1 MGCKMSLAA
10 EGFNEMQFQSQLDSA
25 LQAVRKILD
34 NTRSPEAPSEV
45 SHCYTDKYLLA
56 EFIGNTTFAGQLN
69 CLEALGIDRD
79 SLDDLRNWA
88 KKRTVTLRL
97 HAEERCTFDRKV
109 EREEESKTQHVTEV
123 KRAIGPSTKVTHKTV
138 TKITEYFWK
147 FEVDYELFAFQ
158 GNNMKKKLVLQNR
171 HAACE
176 IMTSSDVTPKPKISI
191 IDPIDLNISFLLQHL
206 SKENQLHFKIDRSQ
220 KSCHTPRRNQQVAD
234 ALIYLQAWNSW
245 AYKVN
250 SYFTQR
256 LFPVQSKHGLELS
269 AINSNEMFVPVI
281 PLFEEDAKP
290 LQSNLPSPSALFS
303 VGELVGDKE
312 SEKPPATLRVSD
324 VNLFLKEQMNSFT
337 AKFEKLA
344 KTFPKDKL
352 IITFVEAKLLS
363 VLAHSQKISEA
374 FVSGV
379 NYIENMLRT
388 QLISAIGKIVT
399 PVDFT
404 NYMTYHNRKIFLP
417 EYEPQKF
424 CYAVRRPDHY
434 PEGIVSID
442 CKLNDGSISEP
453 ISTMVNRQQLTRPM
467 KFTLSAAATVSFFG
481 ERFIHAWMGHQF
493 SGDSGGSFSLSARA
507 RQFSSFILLVGNVI
521 AADLFDPKFG
531 IIVQNKDDILIP
543 LLFEQIP
550 TPQAFRDAI
559 ESLSP
564 EQQDFAKAFRSMQL
578 ESTMFGV
585 CIIQIKPQLEKLLNI
600 PNDSLTKE
608 IQLTQDLL
616 ELFIDYQ
623 IPSDLLSFDP
633 EDHPN
638 ASTVEQINIVKE
650 HVATMRTMIEKSKQR
665 ELDEVKLETQFRA
678 PLAPQEDLLCSLSPS
693 LSVKDKK
700 VKKRKM
706 KKKVMKKGGKALE
719 MKSKPKLSAP
729 EPSAPEPSKPV
740 QEAQQEDKQVS
751 NEFEAVS
758 DAEIEGLDVTKL
770 PTLLDEKFEKYDKDN
785 ALHSTIIKAE
795 TNWNKKFL
803 KALLAKPTE
812 TTLSPEDL
820 RKEKNK
826 TFDLLDA
833 LTRSGGLE
841 IDEASFHVVLAST
854 HCFDQTLMDTIIKD
868 NINPIEKLERSTLIV
883 ASTIQQVS
891 PDELLIPEHLDRIKQ
906 ISPAIFE

>member
-1 MGCKMSLAA
+1 MG
-10 EGFNEMQFQSQLDSA
+10 Q
-25 LQAVRKILD
+25 
-34 NTRSPEAPSEV
+34 
-45 SHCYTDKYLLA
+45 
-56 EFIGNTTFAGQLN
+56 
-69 CLEALGIDRD
+69 
-79 SLDDLRNWA
+79 
-88 KKRTVTLRL
+88 
-97 HAEERCTFDRKV
+97 
-109 EREEESKTQHVTEV
+109 
-123 KRAIGPSTKVTHKTV
+123 
-138 TKITEYFWK
+138 
-147 FEVDYELFAFQ
+147 
-158 GNNMKKKLVLQNR
+158 
-171 HAACE
+171 
-176 IMTSSDVTPKPKISI
+176 
-191 IDPIDLNISFLLQHL
+191 
-206 SKENQLHFKIDRSQ
+206 
-220 KSCHTPRRNQQVAD
+220 
-234 ALIYLQAWNSW
+234 
-245 AYKVN
+245 
-250 SYFTQR
+250 
-256 LFPVQSKHGLELS
+256 
-269 AINSNEMFVPVI
+269 
-281 PLFEEDAKP
+281 
-290 LQSNLPSPSALFS
+290 
-303 VGELVGDKE
+303 
-312 SEKPPATLRVSD
+312 
-324 VNLFLKEQMNSFT
+324 
-337 AKFEKLA
+337 
-344 KTFPKDKL
+344 
-352 IITFVEAKLLS
+352 
-363 VLAHSQKISEA
+363 
-374 FVSGV
+374 
-379 NYIENMLRT
+379 
-388 QLISAIGKIVT
+388 
-399 PVDFT
+399 
-404 NYMTYHNRKIFLP
+404 YHNRKLFKADYAP
-417 EYEPQKF
+417 KKF
-424 CYAVRRPDHY
+424 CYAIRRPDHY
-434 PEGIVSID
+434 PEGILSIEG
-442 CKLNDGSISEP
+442 KIQGSTSQP
-453 ISTMVNRQQLTRPM
+453 ISSIVNRLETVTPM
-467 KFTLSAAATVSFFG
+467 KFSINAATTITFGG
-481 ERFIHAWMGHQF
+481 ERYVHAWMAHTF
-493 SGDSGGSFSLSARA
+493 SGVSGIELTLGARA
-507 RQFSSFILLVGNVI
+507 RQFSCFIMMIGTVVS
-521 AADLFDPKFG
+521 ADQFEPKHA
-531 IIVQNKDDILIP
+531 IIIKNKDDLLIP
-543 LLFEQIP
+543 LLLEQIP
-550 TPQAFRDAI
+550 TAQMFRDTI
-559 ESLSP
+559 DSLSE
-564 EQQDFAKAFRSMQL
+564 EQQRFARSFRSMQL
-578 ESTMFGV
+578 ASTLFGV

-719 MKSKPKLSAP
+719 MKSKPKPSAP
-729 EPSAPEPSKPV
+729 EPSAPEPAKPV

-826 TFDLLDA
+826 TFDSLDA

-883 ASTIQQVS
+883 ASTIQQVPPAQLLT
-891 PDELLIPEHLDRIKQ
+891 PDHLDRIKQ